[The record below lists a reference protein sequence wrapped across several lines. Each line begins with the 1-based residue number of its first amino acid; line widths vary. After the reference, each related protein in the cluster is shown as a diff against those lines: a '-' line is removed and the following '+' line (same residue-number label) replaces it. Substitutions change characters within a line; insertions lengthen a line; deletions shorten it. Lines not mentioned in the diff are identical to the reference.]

1 MKTEFLKELGLEQ
14 SVIDKIMAE
23 NGKDVESH
31 KQRFDIEQEGT
42 VWCGEGVLWGRMTG
56 KRIAGCAGKGRE

>member
-31 KQRFDIEQEGT
+31 KQRFDIGQEGT
-42 VWCGEGVLWGRMTG
+42 VWRGEGVLW
-56 KRIAGCAGKGRE
+56 

>member
-14 SVIDKIMAE
+14 SVIDQIMAE

-31 KQRFDIEQEGT
+31 KQRFDIGQEGP
-42 VWCGEGVLWGRMTG
+42 VWCGEGVLW
-56 KRIAGCAGKGRE
+56 